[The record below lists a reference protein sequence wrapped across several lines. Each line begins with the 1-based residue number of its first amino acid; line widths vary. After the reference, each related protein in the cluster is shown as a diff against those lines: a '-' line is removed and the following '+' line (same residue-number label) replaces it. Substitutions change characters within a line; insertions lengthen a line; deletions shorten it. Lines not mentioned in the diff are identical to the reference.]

1 MPDMENS
8 FEKIGKKMPYTVPDG
23 YFEQMHEQ
31 LSAIPRRQRRVVT
44 FRWLAIAA
52 AFVLVAS
59 VGFFSLRQKPQVNT
73 MADVAKS
80 LSDEELASWIEF
92 NDNDVFLALMEE

>member
-1 MPDMENS
+1 MEQS

-31 LSAIPRRQRRVVT
+31 LSAIPRRHRRVVT
-44 FRWLAIAA
+44 LRWLSVAA

-59 VGFFSLRQKPQVNT
+59 VGFFALRQKPQENT
-73 MADVAKS
+73 MADVVKS